1 MISPMAP
8 SRTTKMRTGGLGPLT
23 PVNMF
28 DQSLQALRSGRLFT
42 DHFIG
47 PNLFE
52 SLLKAGGWQCEYV
65 VYHAKRGRK
74 LGQRPR
80 REQWIWRIEHD
91 DHELLSI
98 REAAKTAHLLGSQHT
113 EVTGYHFETGA
124 PATQADE

>member
-1 MISPMAP
+1 MISPMAH

-52 SLLKAGGWQCEYV
+52 SLLEAGGWQCEYV

-74 LGQRPR
+74 LGPRPR

-98 REAAKTAHLLGSQHT
+98 REAAKTTPLIASQHIDIT
-113 EVTGYHFETGA
+113 YYEFDTRT
-124 PATQADE
+124 PAMQ